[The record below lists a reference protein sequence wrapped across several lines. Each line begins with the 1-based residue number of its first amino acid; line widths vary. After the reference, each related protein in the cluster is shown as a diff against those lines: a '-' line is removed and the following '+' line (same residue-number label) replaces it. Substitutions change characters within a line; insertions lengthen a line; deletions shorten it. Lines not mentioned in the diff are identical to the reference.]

1 MLAVSIAFFII
12 VKHKL
17 DKLVRINTSIY
28 IDINKILII
37 IGAFIGVILL
47 IIFYFL
53 YLITQLSQLKN
64 NHTSLIF

>member
-17 DKLVRINTSIY
+17 DKLVRINPSIY

-47 IIFYFL
+47 IIFYFEISIENFFEIL
-53 YLITQLSQLKN
+53 
-64 NHTSLIF
+64 